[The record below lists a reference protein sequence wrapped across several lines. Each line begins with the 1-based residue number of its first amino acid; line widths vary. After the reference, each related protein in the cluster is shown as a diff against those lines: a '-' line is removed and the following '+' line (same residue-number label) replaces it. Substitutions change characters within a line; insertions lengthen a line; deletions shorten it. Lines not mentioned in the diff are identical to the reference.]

1 MENKKFNGSFI
12 YAIVGV
18 MVLIV
23 AVAGSA
29 YAYYQ
34 ASVANST
41 SVTGTA
47 GGGAA
52 PTLTVTKESTSAN
65 GNLIPINMTTTDL
78 TSGAKGYGNTGSSFD
93 ATKSCIDKNSYSVC
107 QVYSVTVKN
116 NSNTDQTFNINLTSL
131 TAGSA
136 PNLEAVKMNTSVSVT
151 DVTSIKNNG
160 LICTT
165 SSLANNATS
174 TKCYFMV
181 FIKNLS
187 TAQTDSGSFTGT
199 VTATSSTGDKIYAK
213 FS

>member
-1 MENKKFNGSFI
+1 MENQKYGKSLV

-34 ASVANST
+34 ASAVNSD
-41 SVTGTA
+41 VVKGTA

-52 PTLTVTKESTSAN
+52 PTLTVTKESTGAT
-65 GNLIPINMTTTDL
+65 GNLIPIDGDKDTL
-78 TSGAKGYGNTGSSFD
+78 TKGAKGYGNTGSSFD

-116 NSNTDQTFNINLTSL
+116 NSNTAQTFNINLTSL

-136 PNLEAVKMNTSVSVT
+136 PNLDAVRMASNISVT

-165 SSLANNATS
+165 SSLNNNNTS

-181 FIKNLS
+181 FIKNLNS
-187 TAQTDSGSFTGT
+187 AQTDSGSFSGT
-199 VTATSSTGDKIYAK
+199 VTATSSTGAQIYAQ